1 MNHSANNPLPHV
13 YTLLRTIFGLVPV
26 VAGLD
31 KFFNLLTDWSQYL
44 PSFAVKL
51 LPFSA
56 GAFMGI
62 VGVIEIVAGLAV
74 LTKLPR
80 LGAWIV
86 AFWLCGVAVA
96 AALAGFLDVAVRDL
110 VMAAAA
116 YTLAQLAS
124 LREEPLLPR

>member
-1 MNHSANNPLPHV
+1 MNPSTTHPLPHV

-44 PSFAVKL
+44 PAFAVRL

-56 GAFMGI
+56 GTFMGI
-62 VGVIEIVAGLAV
+62 VGVIEIVAGVAV
-74 LTKLPR
+74 LTKLTR
-80 LGAWIV
+80 LGAWVV
-86 AFWLCGVAVA
+86 AFWLCGVAVS
-96 AALAGFLDVAVRDL
+96 AALAGYFDVAVRDL

-116 YTLAQLAS
+116 YTLAQLAA
-124 LREEPLLPR
+124 LRQEPLIPS